1 MNNGPI
7 DSAEL
12 RRVHRLHRCLARGPL
27 LLFAAFVLLCLRLN
41 DGRKRLYGVLGTNRV
56 SIFMRSS
63 EASLLPASAIDSH
76 GSRKDKQTHLSR
88 LM

>member
-56 SIFMRSS
+56 SIFM
-63 EASLLPASAIDSH
+63 PAPLTRMAPEKTNKPI
-76 GSRKDKQTHLSR
+76 
-88 LM
+88 